1 MTVNPRGDR
10 PIKQERSDRIKRYLE
25 ISAALA
31 AIVGLVAAVYFPI
44 RGEKHKAVELR
55 YLAKLSLVSPEATT
69 SGKVKVAYD
78 NRVVEN
84 PTKLSA
90 RLGNSGDLPIEA
102 KDIEQPLVL
111 LFEGV
116 RILNAEITER
126 SPGDIRAAV
135 QYTDK
140 TVTLEHGLLNP
151 GDYLLFEILS
161 DGDKGW
167 PKPQV
172 RIAGISKLLLTFP
185 TTQSRRDKVLFLDL
199 QRHWQYAVLGIASVV
214 PVAALV
220 VFLLASWDSIRIG
233 VSPPD
238 IRTEIDTA
246 FNKDEIAS
254 DCFMNGYDSKKAD
267 SQLFGLVSDFA
278 SLDDPT
284 ALADRIRGLP
294 ADMRAGGDP
303 RVVAERI
310 VHTAKQALP
319 EVLLRRTV
327 FIGYRFYKRVRWTLS
342 GLEFDPSTESA
353 RHFIARAEAA
363 VLAAVAP
370 PGVMGRLR
378 LVEWGQLMTSFIVL
392 AFGTALALVC
402 AGAWRPLLGG
412 AG

>member
-284 ALADRIRGLP
+284 ALADVSVLQASAVDTFRAGVRPKYGIRSPLHSESGGSSVGCCRSSRRHGPPTAGGVGP
-294 ADMRAGGDP
+294 ADDVFHSSGVWHGAG
-303 RVVAERI
+303 AS
-310 VHTAKQALP
+310 
-319 EVLLRRTV
+319 LRRRLATATRR
-327 FIGYRFYKRVRWTLS
+327 GGLAS
-342 GLEFDPSTESA
+342 G
-353 RHFIARAEAA
+353 
-363 VLAAVAP
+363 
-370 PGVMGRLR
+370 
-378 LVEWGQLMTSFIVL
+378 
-392 AFGTALALVC
+392 
-402 AGAWRPLLGG
+402 RP
-412 AG
+412 